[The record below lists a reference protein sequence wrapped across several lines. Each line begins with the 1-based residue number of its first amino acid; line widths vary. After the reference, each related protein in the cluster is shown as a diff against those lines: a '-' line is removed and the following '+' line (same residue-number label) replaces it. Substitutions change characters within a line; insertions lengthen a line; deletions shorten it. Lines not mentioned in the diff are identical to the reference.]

1 MLLLIYVI
9 KKMQKI
15 HHDSDTL
22 TEEKLPKFKDSVQ
35 VSFKNFNVAA
45 KSFQSDLNL
54 YVTSD
59 SGKPLNKALISID
72 LAGITAVSDQSG
84 RVCIKALQA
93 GKYHLD
99 IISPGFIA
107 KRILVSV
114 AESGSLEICAQLMS
128 NIG

>member
-1 MLLLIYVI
+1 
-9 KKMQKI
+9 MQKI

-22 TEEKLPKFKDSVQ
+22 TEQERPSHFGSVQ
-35 VSFKNFNVAA
+35 CSLNDLNVAA
-45 KSFQSDLNL
+45 KRIHSDLNL
-54 YVTSD
+54 FVTSD
-59 SGKPLNKALISID
+59 MGKPLSKALISID
-72 LAGITAVSDQSG
+72 LVSITAVSDQSG

-107 KRILVSV
+107 KSILVSIV
-114 AESGSLEICAQLMS
+114 EPGSQEICVQLTS

>member
-1 MLLLIYVI
+1 MQNIHQDSGTLIEEELP
-9 KKMQKI
+9 KI
-15 HHDSDTL
+15 H
-22 TEEKLPKFKDSVQ
+22 DSVQ

-45 KSFQSDLNL
+45 KRFQFDLNL

-59 SGKPLNKALISID
+59 KGKPLNNAFISID
-72 LAGITAVSDQSG
+72 LLSITAVSDQSG

-93 GKYHLD
+93 GTYNLD

>member
-1 MLLLIYVI
+1 
-9 KKMQKI
+9 MQKI

-22 TEEKLPKFKDSVQ
+22 IEQEPPKYSDSVQ
-35 VSFKNFNVAA
+35 VSFNNLDVAA
-45 KSFQSDLNL
+45 KRVQSDLNL

-59 SGKPLNKALISID
+59 SGKPLNKVFISID
-72 LAGITAVSDQSG
+72 KASITAVSDQSG

-93 GKYHLD
+93 GKYYLD

-107 KRILVSV
+107 KRILVSIV
-114 AESGSLEICAQLMS
+114 EAGSQEICAQLTS

>member
-1 MLLLIYVI
+1 
-9 KKMQKI
+9 MQKI
-15 HHDSDTL
+15 HHDSGTL
-22 TEEKLPKFKDSVQ
+22 IERELPKYSNSVQ
-35 VSFKNFNVAA
+35 VSFNNLNVAA
-45 KSFQSDLNL
+45 KGFQSDLNL

-59 SGKPLNKALISID
+59 SGKPLSKAFISID
-72 LAGITAVSDQSG
+72 LVSITAVADQSG

-93 GKYHLD
+93 GRYYLD

-114 AESGSLEICAQLMS
+114 AESGSQEICAQLTS

>member
-1 MLLLIYVI
+1 VGL

-22 TEEKLPKFKDSVQ
+22 IEQEPPKYSDSVQ
-35 VSFKNFNVAA
+35 VSFNNLNVAA
-45 KSFQSDLNL
+45 KRFQSDLNL

-59 SGKPLNKALISID
+59 SGKPLNKAFISID
-72 LAGITAVSDQSG
+72 LASITAVSDQSG

-93 GKYHLD
+93 GKYYLD

-107 KRILVSV
+107 KRILISIV
-114 AESGSLEICAQLMS
+114 EPGSQEIYAKLTS